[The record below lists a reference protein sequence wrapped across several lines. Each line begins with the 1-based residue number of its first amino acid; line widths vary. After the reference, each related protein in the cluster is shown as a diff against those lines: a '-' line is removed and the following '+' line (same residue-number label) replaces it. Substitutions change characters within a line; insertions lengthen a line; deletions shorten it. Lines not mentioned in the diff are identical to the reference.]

1 MYVNR
6 CLHPSGVRD
15 YGHVFAPRGF
25 TPGYDPARLR
35 REEMVLTAQ
44 EGARSLISK
53 HNWIR
58 FRASCVDEESH

>member
-44 EGARSLISK
+44 EG
-53 HNWIR
+53 
-58 FRASCVDEESH
+58 